1 MANKK
6 ILVVDDDRALLKM
19 LRIMLTKNN
28 YKVKDLPSGHKLLE
42 KVREFKPDL
51 IVLDLMLPDVDG
63 LDLCK
68 QLKADKKLREI
79 PVIMLTA
86 KSTEMDKVLGLEVGA
101 EDYVTKPFGVNELL
115 ARIRAHLRRAE
126 NGGAAEEGVLE
137 TGGIRIDD
145 ARREVTLAGKQLKL
159 TPIEYQL
166 LKLLVEEVGK
176 VLDRDNLLE
185 KVWGYDKMANT
196 RTVDVHVRRL
206 RQKLGAEAKRLKTVS
221 GVGYKLVE

>member
-1 MANKK
+1 MAKK

-19 LRIMLTKNN
+19 LRLMLTKNN
-28 YKVKDLPSGHKLLE
+28 YKVKDMPSGDKLME
-42 KVREFKPDL
+42 TVRAFKPDL

-68 QLKADKKLREI
+68 QLKADKKVKGI

-115 ARIRAHLRRAE
+115 ARIRSLLRRT
-126 NGGAAEEGVLE
+126 GPGKPVEEGVLE
-137 TGGIRIDD
+137 SGALRMDD
-145 ARREVTLAGKQLKL
+145 ARREVTLGGKELKL

-166 LKLLVEEVGK
+166 LKALLEDLGK
-176 VLDRDNLLE
+176 VLARDDLLE
-185 KVWGYDKMANT
+185 RVWGYDPMANT

-206 RQKLGAEAKRLKTVS
+206 RQKLGGEAKRLQTVS